1 MCPFS
6 IIAKSVI
13 SLHPTVLS
21 VLVLEIFL
29 NPTSL
34 LFIRELGELQFFN
47 IGTVNSHLPFS
58 QITEMKLN
66 PYLKKKFFL
75 HVSVIEALIFN

>member
-6 IIAKSVI
+6 IIAKSAI